1 MNSFP
6 LRKKRYN
13 KVSCLSNILRNFD
26 KYMKNKKEKKE
37 VKKGLNELKIVCV
50 LDWETYNKMSRD
62 EIRGFII
69 REINEMATTF
79 SNPEWNGVVKVI
91 CDHTLI
97 DSRYNLMG
105 TMVAS
110 ANYTIK
116 DGAQLLGF
124 KLKTKN
130 DG

>member
-1 MNSFP
+1 M
-6 LRKKRYN
+6 
-13 KVSCLSNILRNFD
+13 
-26 KYMKNKKEKKE
+26 YMKNKKEKKE
-37 VKKGLNELKIVCV
+37 VKKGLNELKIVSV

-69 REINEMATTF
+69 REINEMAVTF
-79 SNPEWNGVVKVI
+79 YNPEWNGVVKVI
-91 CDHTLI
+91 CDHDLI

-105 TMVAS
+105 KLVAS
-110 ANYTIK
+110 ADYTIK
-116 DGAQLLGF
+116 DGAKLLGF